1 MSEPRQLPI
10 TGTCVKIIPGITCL
24 CQQCVTRPL
33 AIDAPLEASAV
44 PTVAAPPTG
53 KRPSKTPRKIDRA
66 AVSDELARLREAACE
81 TCGQPRLLRSDTRK
95 AAERKA
101 AAL

>member
-33 AIDAPLEASAV
+33 VIDAPLEASTV

-66 AVSDELARLREAACE
+66 AVSDELARL
-81 TCGQPRLLRSDTRK
+81 PRLLRSDTRK